1 MRIMR
6 IFKLVRHFA
15 GLQSLIYTLNQAYK
29 ELGLLV
35 LMIAVS
41 LLTIASMTYFV
52 EKEASHWTFI
62 DSFWYSLMT
71 LTTVGNESQPNSM
84 SGKLVGG
91 VCALLG
97 VFILTLPLPIV
108 VNSFSSIYKN
118 RLWRNEVA
126 QKKSEKLKILNNN
139 NRDNSE
145 YEELIKRKL
154 SSSLSCK

>member
-1 MRIMR
+1 
-6 IFKLVRHFA
+6 
-15 GLQSLIYTLNQAYK
+15 
-29 ELGLLV
+29 
-35 LMIAVS
+35 
-41 LLTIASMTYFV
+41 MTYFV

-84 SGKLVGG
+84 SGKVSSIIYLYISTIYVHTIDVHNVLQLVGG

-118 RLWRNEVA
+118 RSEVTHRTE
-126 QKKSEKLKILNNN
+126 S
-139 NRDNSE
+139 
-145 YEELIKRKL
+145 
-154 SSSLSCK
+154 